1 MSGFN
6 TKTPTMDFSPWLKR
20 DFSTQNRGGALA
32 EAFQIAADL
41 RDAYGQTA
49 DKNLLSQITN
59 ETDISKVPQDFY
71 DKQNALKAKSIIETN
86 KNLAFQDEQRKRTDE
101 LNARSD
107 AEYYTNQ
114 FTKEA
119 IGDVWNMDKESY
131 DAKYANAGGLDKT
144 QVQNAWNMKE
154 DRNLSLEDRNRQ
166 IELHNLNVQNTR
178 NSMARANEEYNYN
191 KQQREQNKTDNDFLI
206 AFESG
211 YIPEAE
217 LDTYKGKVSPSVFN
231 GVMKQKQVND
241 ITNKYNTLEEFRN
254 SEEWKTT
261 PYEVKNEIFK
271 SKVYDRPRTAMQERM
286 EQDYINSISEIS
298 SKLGTDDLSNVDFE
312 QAVADGKI
320 TRNDMTV
327 YAYKLAKAPAS
338 KEVDKKMISGD
349 FNTINYGAE
358 TFAKLFNNKNHDT
371 GVFENAYQQ
380 FARYFPDMAIG
391 KNDLAD
397 AEFRS
402 VFSGF
407 AATFLKLQS
416 GATVTDKE
424 RENFYNALGSLSANK
439 KINAVG
445 VLNKLNEAKSR
456 LEAVKSASPEYFNL
470 KYGKSLTSL
479 NNSISSIGG
488 FLEQKPNPND
498 KKINWQNKSE
508 IPSTGNNNS
517 TNVAN
522 ELKVLNQEEINTY
535 GITFQ

>member
-86 KNLAFQDEQRKRTDE
+86 KNLAFQDEQRKREDE

-191 KQQREQNKTDNDFLI
+191 KQQREQKDTDNKFLNDYYT
-206 AFESG
+206 G
-211 YIPEAE
+211 TLNDE
-217 LDTYKGKVSPSVFN
+217 LITQYKDKVSPKVFSEVIN
-231 GVMKQKQVND
+231 EKKSSD
-241 ITNKYNTLEEFRN
+241 ILNKYKSWDEFKN
-254 SEEWKTT
+254 SEDYANPQYNYTVKKT
-261 PYEVKNEIFK
+261 
-271 SKVYDRPRTAMQERM
+271 VYD
-286 EQDYINSISEIS
+286 S
-298 SKLGTDDLSNVDFE
+298 F
-312 QAVADGKI
+312 GKG
-320 TRNDMTV
+320 
-327 YAYKLAKAPAS
+327 
-338 KEVDKKMISGD
+338 E
-349 FNTINYGAE
+349 
-358 TFAKLFNNKNHDT
+358 
-371 GVFENAYQQ
+371 
-380 FARYFPDMAIG
+380 
-391 KNDLAD
+391 
-397 AEFRS
+397 
-402 VFSGF
+402 
-407 AATFLKLQS
+407 
-416 GATVTDKE
+416 
-424 RENFYNALGSLSANK
+424 
-439 KINAVG
+439 KI
-445 VLNKLNEAKSR
+445 
-456 LEAVKSASPEYFNL
+456 
-470 KYGKSLTSL
+470 
-479 NNSISSIGG
+479 
-488 FLEQKPNPND
+488 
-498 KKINWQNKSE
+498 
-508 IPSTGNNNS
+508 
-517 TNVAN
+517 
-522 ELKVLNQEEINTY
+522 
-535 GITFQ
+535 FQ